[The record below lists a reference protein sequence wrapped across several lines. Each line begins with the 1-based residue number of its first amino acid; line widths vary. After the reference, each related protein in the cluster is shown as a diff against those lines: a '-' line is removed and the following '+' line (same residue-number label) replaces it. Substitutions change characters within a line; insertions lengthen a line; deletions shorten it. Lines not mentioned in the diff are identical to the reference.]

1 MAAESQPQRKFPL
14 IFCLHGAHNPIKL
27 TESYGVMQVAAREE
41 CIVIA
46 PENENWE
53 NIQALLDYAR
63 LRLSKCPHGDSKPFC
78 SSRAIHCYRPDR
90 KEQIRQVMRYAGPR
104 MLLHHP
110 VIAIRHVM
118 EMRREKGRQAHA
130 G

>member
-1 MAAESQPQRKFPL
+1 MEREKEARTVACMIEVYCRGHHGGGKPL
-14 IFCLHGAHNPIKL
+14 CPD
-27 TESYGVMQVAAREE
+27 
-41 CIVIA
+41 C
-46 PENENWE
+46 
-53 NIQALLDYAR
+53 QALLDYAR
-63 LRLSKCPHGDSKPFC
+63 LRLSKCPHVDSKPFC
-78 SSRAIHCYRPDR
+78 SSCAIHCYRPDR